1 MATNGV
7 CVCRMFVSP
16 LKIGQSRV
24 VWWEMVKGYRL
35 QLTSTQLGVCAVWWG
50 DNRGSTTHTL
60 WLILVSISQLLLG
73 SVGEMEG
80 PR

>member
-1 MATNGV
+1 M
-7 CVCRMFVSP
+7 SP

-35 QLTSTQLGVCAVWWG
+35 QLTSTQLGVCAVGWG

-73 SVGEMEG
+73 SVGLGLYDNADLAWGTEG